1 VANLANSIVVV
12 EVVVEVI
19 VVVEKGGN
27 NWKVVGLDPDTC
39 FDS

>member
-1 VANLANSIVVV
+1 MVANLANSIVVV
-12 EVVVEVI
+12 EVVLE
-19 VVVEKGGN
+19 VVVEEKGGN